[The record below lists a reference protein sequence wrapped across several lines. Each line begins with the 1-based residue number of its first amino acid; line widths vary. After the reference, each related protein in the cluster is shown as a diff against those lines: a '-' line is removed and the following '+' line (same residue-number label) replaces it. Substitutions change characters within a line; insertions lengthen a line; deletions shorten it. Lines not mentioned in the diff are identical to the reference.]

1 MRVAQYFLCYL
12 ILALLLASLVAYPL
26 FETLQYTQLHRTVLG
41 QLSFRKLVDRLYLVS
56 VFIAIIYLVKRHR
69 LENLRTVG
77 LVVSPGQG
85 LAGFAKGF
93 FLGLLLIALSGFVLE
108 MLAVRYRLDNVIG
121 NEWPGLL
128 LTSFLAGLSVAF
140 IEETFFRGVL
150 LSKQGRVGVSWA
162 AVLIS
167 SLLYATVHFAEPEWD
182 PSVDEVSWTSAFA
195 VLMSAFHKLSEPQFI
210 GSFLTL
216 FIFGAY
222 LCFLRM
228 HYRHLWVSI
237 GVHAGA
243 VISLK
248 LLFEMTRVDKQ
259 ASLYWLVGN
268 YDHITGYLTALLLFV
283 ALLGHWLLT
292 RKVRLTG

>member
-12 ILALLLASLVAYPL
+12 ILALLLASLLAYPL
-26 FETLQYTQLHRTVLG
+26 FETLQYTQLHHTALG

-69 LENLRTVG
+69 LVILRAVG

-85 LAGFAKGF
+85 AVGFAKGF
-93 FLGLLLIALSGFVLE
+93 VLGLLLIALSGFLLE
-108 MLAVRYRLDNVIG
+108 MLAVRYGLDNVIG
-121 NEWPGLL
+121 NGLPGLL
-128 LTSFLAGLSVAF
+128 LTSFLAGLSVAI

-150 LSKQGRVGVSWA
+150 LSKQGRVSVSWA

-167 SLLYATVHFAEPEWD
+167 SLLYATVHFAEPGWD
-182 PSVDEVSWTSAFA
+182 PGVDEVSWNGAFA

-222 LCFLRM
+222 LCFLRI

-237 GVHAGA
+237 GVHTGA
-243 VISLK
+243 VMSLK
-248 LLFEMTRVDKQ
+248 LLFETTRVDKQ
-259 ASLYWLVGN
+259 ASHYWLVGN

-283 ALLGHWLLT
+283 VLLGHWLLT
-292 RKVRLTG
+292 RKNG